1 MENASK
7 ALIIAGA
14 ILLSILIIALGIFIF
29 NAAKGA
35 VNTKQLDATE
45 KQTFNAP
52 IEQYEGRQIG
62 SSVKQLI
69 AELITN
75 ATTNADADERLPDI
89 LYVDSKSKGPAV
101 NVNNIQSTVSN
112 PNTNQMSTLR
122 SKISSTHYYTIGI
135 EYNEAGLV
143 GTITINY

>member
-14 ILLSILIIALGIFIF
+14 ILLSILIIALGIFVF

-75 ATTNADADERLPDI
+75 ASTNADADERLPDI
-89 LYVDSKSKGPAV
+89 EYKDTNNKGPNV
-101 NVNNIQSTVSN
+101 NVNSINSTVSD
-112 PNTNQMSTLR
+112 TKTSDMSTLR
-122 SKISSTHYYTIGI
+122 SKIANTHYYNIEL
-135 EYNEAGLV
+135 EYNSSGLV
-143 GTITINY
+143 GKIIINY